1 MTGTTVQEI
10 NVRIQQL
17 SLSDQ
22 LWLLEKLAQHIRDK
36 VKEPSEQLDENAEKY
51 INGSSSP
58 SRSEPALQT
67 TEEIEQDDEL
77 AAQEAGS
84 FYLEPGSPLYEDMKQ
99 ILEGKAQDRLKFYSY
114 EEVFG
119 E

>member
-10 NVRIQQL
+10 DVRIQQL

-36 VKEPSEQLDENAEKY
+36 VKEPSEQLDENAEKSV
-51 INGSSSP
+51 NGSSNRP
-58 SRSEPALQT
+58 RPEPARRT
-67 TEEIEQDDEL
+67 TEDIEQDEEM
-77 AAQEAGS
+77 AEQEAGT
-84 FYLEPGSPLYEDMKQ
+84 FYLKPGSPLYEDMLEIRQEIK
-99 ILEGKAQDRLKFYSY
+99 EGKFKLYTHA
-114 EEVFG
+114 EVWG